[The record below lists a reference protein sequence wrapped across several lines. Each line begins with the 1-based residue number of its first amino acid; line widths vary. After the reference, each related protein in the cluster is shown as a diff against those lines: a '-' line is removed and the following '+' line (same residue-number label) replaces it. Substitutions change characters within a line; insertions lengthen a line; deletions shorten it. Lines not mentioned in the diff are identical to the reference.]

1 MSKAIAFT
9 RTRAVDSVEALRFVI
24 VVACGCA
31 LIAAG
36 QFLPL

>member
-9 RTRAVDSVEALRFVI
+9 RARPIDSVEALRFVI
-24 VVACGCA
+24 VAACGLA
-31 LIAAG
+31 LVAAG